1 VSASVQNTAQAFAE
15 AQIRRAVLECTDV
28 LEMRRLTLQALDLLK
43 NQRKVFDELMRQPL
57 T

>member
-1 VSASVQNTAQAFAE
+1 VQDTAQAFAE
-15 AQIRRAVLECTDV
+15 EQIKRSFLECNDV
-28 LEMRRLTLQALDLLK
+28 TEMRRLTLQALDLLK